1 MSRLVFLRT
10 IYSTVITLL
19 LPLLFLRLFIKGS
32 KSPDYRKRWAERLGF
47 FSCPPDKQNGIWFH
61 CVSVG
66 ETLAVVPLIKKV
78 RQQHPNLAITI
89 TTTTPTGSARVK
101 DSFGDEVFHVYLP
114 FDTPGAIKRFFSK
127 VKPKLLVIV
136 ETELWPNLIY
146 QASRHGCKTLL
157 ANARLSVRSGN
168 RYQQKLTTLSQ
179 GMMGDISFVAAH
191 HQDDGERFKALG
203 LQDNKLKVTGS
214 IKFDI
219 NVDEQVKSQAGQ
231 LLSQLPNKR
240 PVWVVGSTHEGEDEQ
255 VLAAFKQVLA
265 DIPDTLLILVPRH
278 PERFESVYKQVTQLN
293 LTCMRRTDNQ
303 PLSSNTEVLLGDTMG
318 ELMLFWACA
327 DVAFVGGSLVT
338 RGGHNPLEPAAFS
351 VPILSG
357 PHVFNFTAIYDML
370 KQQGAV
376 GFVDDS
382 DSLAQQV
389 LNLLQHRTI
398 AEQQGEHGAKVVAQ
412 NRGAEDKLLTLITQL
427 LTNQTDSHKKPENRQ

>member
-1 MSRLVFLRT
+1 MNRLAFLRT

-47 FSCPPDKQNGIWFH
+47 FSCPADKQNGIWFH

-78 RQQHPNLAITI
+78 RQQHPHLPITI

-114 FDTPGAIKRFFSK
+114 FDTPGAIKRFLKK
-127 VKPKLLVIV
+127 VNPKLLVIV

-146 QASRHGCKTLL
+146 QARRYQCKTLL
-157 ANARLSVRSGN
+157 ANARLSARSGR

-179 GMMGDISFVAAH
+179 GMMDDISFVAAH
-191 HQDDGERFKALG
+191 HHDDASRFKALG
-203 LQDNKLKVTGS
+203 LSDKKLNVTGS
-214 IKFDI
+214 IKFDV
-219 NVDEQVKSQAGQ
+219 NVDEHLKTQAQQ
-231 LLSQLPNKR
+231 LLAQMPVKR
-240 PVWVVGSTHEGEDEQ
+240 PVWVVGSTHLGEDEQ
-255 VLAAFKQVLA
+255 VLGAFKQVLA
-265 DIPDTLLILVPRH
+265 DFPNALLILVPRH
-278 PERFESVYKQVTQLN
+278 PERFDTVAEQVKQYGFNFQ
-293 LTCMRRTDNQ
+293 RRTDKQ
-303 PLSSNTEVLLGDTMG
+303 TLTEHTQVLLGDTMG

-327 DVAFVGGSLVT
+327 DVAFVGGSLVP
-338 RGGHNPLEPAAFS
+338 RGGHNPLEPAAFA

-357 PHVFNFTAIYDML
+357 PEVFNFTAIYELL
-370 KQQGAV
+370 KQQNAV
-376 GFVDDS
+376 GFAGDS

-389 LNLLQHRTI
+389 LNLLHQPDI
-398 AEQQGEHGAKVVAQ
+398 AKQQGEQGAKVVAL
-412 NRGAEDKLLTLITQL
+412 NRGAEDKLLGIISHL
-427 LTNQTDSHKKPENRQ
+427 LSS